1 MSLPT
6 DTAGPSTRFLLRA
19 LCTTV
24 ASTTGPTRN
33 TLLEGR
39 LNRSLAQML
48 EKVFRNW
55 DRRSASFGC
64 ACMTLAC
71 YFLPASRPKATTHG
85 YCSTGS
91 SLALLHPCQLFAFVC
106 QLSPPC
112 LTACLPAIPAL
123 LCQHFSRTM
132 CPLPVLPAG
141 VVRSSQDGCVAS
153 LYSEGRCSRDETR
166 PDLCLSFPV
175 GVVGYMVRSQFFS
188 D

>member
-24 ASTTGPTRN
+24 ASTTGLTRN

-112 LTACLPAIPAL
+112 LTACLPACLPSL
-123 LCQHFSRTM
+123 RYSVNTSRV
-132 CPLPVLPAG
+132 P
-141 VVRSSQDGCVAS
+141 CV
-153 LYSEGRCSRDETR
+153 
-166 PDLCLSFPV
+166 LCLS
-175 GVVGYMVRSQFFS
+175 SQQALFVPLKM
-188 D
+188 DV